1 MVITQNYGLIWTG
14 FSEEII
20 AGISKYKVVKN
31 ILECPSK
38 LLQYP
43 GALGYE
49 YISGKLVDL

>member
-1 MVITQNYGLIWTG
+1 MVITQNNGLIWKG

-20 AGISKYKVVKN
+20 VGISKYKAEKH

-38 LLQYP
+38 LLKDP

-49 YISGKLVDL
+49 